1 MCILA
6 QPCVFGAHW
15 GHNQYEEHMM
25 KPRHI
30 FTSFGAMAALT
41 AFPSVAMADGPY
53 VGVSGGIVLPEDST
67 STGETTAEVPAT
79 PDFGSIPTGSE
90 IALDTEFDNGFAL
103 GGQVGYAFENGFR
116 VELEGTYNEYGVDAH
131 SNLTVGG
138 AVLDGADSAVLT
150 RGAADAANPTVGDVL
165 ADGTGDVTHFGLFG
179 NVFYDLQTGSGFKPY
194 VGAGLGYQWTDVE
207 YAPSG
212 VAVAD
217 ESDSGIAYQLMAGA
231 SFEVTETV
239 ELFGQYTYRDTTEDA
254 EIPLTVLP
262 ATLDVES
269 AQSLVTAGVR
279 VKFGG

>member
-1 MCILA
+1 
-6 QPCVFGAHW
+6 
-15 GHNQYEEHMM
+15 M
-25 KPRHI
+25 KLRNI
-30 FTSFGAMAALT
+30 FASFGAVAALT
-41 AFPSVAMADGPY
+41 AFPSVAMAEGPY
-53 VGVSGGIVLPEDST
+53 IGVSGGIALPNDS
-67 STGETTAEVPAT
+67 SNTGETTAEVPAT
-79 PDFGSIPTGSE
+79 PDFGSIPVGSE
-90 IALDTEFDNGFAL
+90 IAWDTEFDTGFAL

-116 VELEGTYNEYGVDAH
+116 VELEGTYNEYGVDSH

-138 AVLDGADSAVLT
+138 GLLDGVDSAVLT

-165 ADGTGDVTHFGLFG
+165 ADGTGDVTNFGLFG

-207 YAPSG
+207 FAPSG

-217 ESDSGIAYQLMAGA
+217 ADDDGFAYQLMAGA

-254 EIPLTVLP
+254 EIPLTLLP